1 MEFMRGFSIKK
12 LIASI
17 LLIMFVFPSFT
28 NVLQATED
36 IGTNYNVL
44 IVTNDNIVSGNRIAE
59 IVGDIGKAY
68 NIVVTNVEMNSDTSL
83 ETILTNLP
91 EAEYTN
97 IILQDTYDNLVNS
110 NWDVIKNKN
119 LINDL
124 TFNNTKCYVGTP
136 WKMLTE
142 EEKNAVEEKCKS
154 LFSDSSIKVIDRVY
168 KNLLNVKES
177 GIEIANSNGTLTNSG
192 ELTLACTYISEITK
206 NRITNL
212 SSYDGISDAN
222 VATIVDKVNGTLNG
236 NNEIK
241 DESRTTSTKDN
252 NNTTSTTTSKA
263 TTKTTA
269 KTSLKTTKKTTSLGS
284 LKADPSSFNYTTF
297 KTDREPRLN
306 FVGSDPD
313 YLYIKIIDCAG
324 ISSELTGDKKN
335 HPKVYTCTD
344 AKGNGK
350 KEISDIKRPT
360 AAQYKK
366 QDTAFVYMI
375 GIPGK
380 YIGEKKSY
388 FYIVAYDTSKNKNVI
403 REHFGVSRKE
413 DGTFSVDRAP
423 RSVAVTT
430 TKNLNQIGFLVKDYS
445 GVSKIKV
452 RTIKDKGTDTLGEW
466 DGTIQKN
473 WSQVESVTASKNNVI
488 RSITSMTKVSKFF
501 KSRKWQGK
509 NPKLSGQDG
518 KYKFAIDATDASGRT
533 STKTMVIDTTLYRVG
548 DKYQKI
554 GKKNKTKNDDEK
566 VDTGNGEIALDRN
579 KLMIDNTHYN
589 FADMKVGV
597 NSDSGYKTKD
607 VTWTIDDPSVAKFQK
622 GGKYYKKVSGT
633 GSLRVVGLKFGTTTI
648 SAKLPNGSTAKCKLK
663 VITSSKEQAKG
674 DTFVNWLHGNTY
686 FPFYLHKGT
695 WGDEYVE
702 AYVNNAAKI
711 VSKYQDSK
719 FKNEA
724 AQKTVWCYRQKSLKF
739 SVDSKKRK
747 VTGISGNEYG
757 VITPIGHWDFQE
769 TGKTKKKGELSP
781 NNYILLFTSKNQW
794 AYVLQKNSKTGEWK
808 VVSSRESAAGYNRD
822 TFEGYLCIMKK
833 EGFIGPAV
841 TYERWGRGESSYQNA
856 VHKDFTSVQGRP
868 QSAGCIRVGFTD
880 QEIYYWVFV
889 KAGVGTRLI
898 LF

>member
-1 MEFMRGFSIKK
+1 MKGFSIKK

-17 LLIMFVFPSFT
+17 VLMLLVFPSFV
-28 NVLQATED
+28 NVIQATED
-36 IGTNYNVL
+36 LDTDYNLLV
-44 IVTNDNIVSGNRIAE
+44 VTNDNIVNGDRITE
-59 IVGDIGKAY
+59 IISDIGKAY
-68 NIVVTNVEMNSDTSL
+68 NISVTNVGINSNTPL
-83 ETILTNLP
+83 TTILANIS
-91 EAEYTN
+91 EEDYTN
-97 IILQDTYDNLVNS
+97 VILQDTFDNLLNS
-110 NWDVIKNKN
+110 NWDVISNKSI
-119 LINDL
+119 INDL
-124 TFNNTKCYVGTP
+124 TINDIKCHIGTP
-136 WKMLTE
+136 WKELTE
-142 EEKNAVEEKCKS
+142 EEKNVVEEKCKT
-154 LFSDSSIKVIDRVY
+154 LFSDSSLKVLDRVY
-168 KNLLNVKES
+168 ENLLAVKES
-177 GIEIANSNGTLTNSG
+177 GIDIANSNGNLTNSG

-206 NRITNL
+206 NKITNL

-222 VATIVDKVNGTLNG
+222 VAVIIDKVNSTLNG
-236 NNEIK
+236 IK
-241 DESRTTSTKDN
+241 EPSTATSTSTTN
-252 NNTTSTTTSKA
+252 TTNTTSQVTSKS
-263 TTKTTA
+263 TSQSTA
-269 KTSLKTTKKTTSLGS
+269 KTTVKTTKKTTSLGS
-284 LKADPSSFNYTTF
+284 LKADSSSLNYTTF
-297 KTDREPRLN
+297 KTDREPRLE
-306 FVGSDPD
+306 FVGNDPD
-313 YLYIKIIDCAG
+313 YLYIKIKDCGG

-350 KEISDIKRPT
+350 KEITDIKKPS

-366 QDTAFVYMI
+366 QDTTYVYMV
-375 GIPGK
+375 GIPSK

-430 TKNLNQIGFLVKDYS
+430 TQNLKQIGFLVKDYS

-466 DGTIQKN
+466 DGTIQNN
-473 WSQVESVTASKNNVI
+473 WSQVESVTASRNNII
-488 RSITSMTKVSKFF
+488 RSITTMTKVSKFF
-501 KSRKWQGK
+501 KSRKWSGK

-518 KYKFAIDATDASGRT
+518 KYKFAIDTTDANGRT
-533 STKTMVIDTTLYRVG
+533 STKTMVIDTTLYRTG
-548 DKYQKI
+548 DTYQKI
-554 GKKNKTKNDDEK
+554 GTSKKKQKNSNDDDV
-566 VDTGNGEIALDRN
+566 VDPGNGEIALDRN

-589 FADMKVGV
+589 FADMKAGV
-597 NSDSGYKTKD
+597 NSESGYKAKD

-622 GGKYYKKVSGT
+622 SGKYHKKISGS
-633 GSLRVVGLKFGTTTI
+633 GSVRVVGLKFGTTTI

-674 DTFVNWLHGNTY
+674 DRFVNWLHGNTY

-711 VSKYQDSK
+711 VKKYQDSK

-739 SVDSKKRK
+739 SVDSKKKK

-757 VITPIGHWDFQE
+757 TLTPIGHWDFQE
-769 TGKTKKKGELSP
+769 TGKVKKKGELSP
-781 NNYILLFTSKNQW
+781 NDYILLFTSKNQW
-794 AYVLQKNSKTGEWK
+794 AYLLKKNPKTGEWEVK
-808 VVSSRESAAGYNRD
+808 SSRESAAGYNRD

-856 VHKDFTSVQGRP
+856 VHKDFTSVQGQP